1 MGAEKRFELKMCY
14 LGPRTFVTDL
24 PGPHTPSR
32 GRRDKAGTPFRLPL
46 ITDYT
51 GQRPG
56 LPSLGSRGVPPVYS
70 IQGVKL
76 ESISDATQLGNNTD
90 PEMSCFTAISFS
102 EKMIIVIIRGWLG
115 GTPRRKG
122 RV

>member
-14 LGPRTFVTDL
+14 PGPRTFVTHL

-32 GRRDKAGTPFRLPL
+32 GRGDKAGTPFRLPL

-56 LPSLGSRGVPPVYS
+56 LPSLGNLGVPLVYS
-70 IQGVKL
+70 IQGAKL
-76 ESISDATQLGNNTD
+76 ESISDATQLGNNTA
-90 PEMSCFTAISFS
+90 PEMSSFTDISLS
-102 EKMIIVIIRGWLG
+102 EKMIIVIISRQA
-115 GTPRRKG
+115 
-122 RV
+122 